1 MKKSKA
7 DHGSLAEDMEITEI
21 PGYDTRLAEAS
32 LGTLLRHAPHTVFR
46 VLRISWQSA
55 PALTLMLLG
64 TQLLAAMMMGFGLL
78 NGTQVIAALV
88 TEGPLEQRITTAAP
102 AIALVIAALLIRGI
116 AETVSAETE
125 ARLTP
130 HIRQH
135 AEDQLY
141 NAAIYAQ
148 LAAFDDAEWYEA
160 LARCRDR
167 GIAYIDLLISRMVEL
182 VGALAGL
189 VAVGSVL
196 SILHPLLLP
205 LLAVAV
211 LPQARAALRSV
222 KLGYDGMFR
231 YAMLRRRQ
239 NIVAE
244 LMTARAAA
252 AEIRACTAQPFLLQ
266 QHRDLG
272 EAIRVEGERVE
283 VAQVRVMAVGRAL
296 SAAATA
302 VTFGALVFLLRSGQ
316 IPLAAAGTVVIA
328 LSTSRQSLSRV
339 VLTMNRLYEYGLYLA
354 DFERFVQATQQ
365 RKYRTAGVSVTQGF
379 EQISVD
385 GISFHYPGMEREVL
399 RDISLTINKGQ
410 VVALVGE
417 NGSGKSTLA
426 KLLAGLYSPTS
437 GVIRWDGQDL
447 NTVDES
453 SIHSR
458 IALIP
463 QDAIRWP
470 FTAAAN
476 ITIGRFE
483 RAADRRAAVEAACR
497 AGVDSVLDGLPQGY
511 DSILSRYFKGGC
523 DLSGGQWQAVS
534 IARGIFRDAPL
545 LICDEP
551 TSALDPRAEHRIYR
565 VLRDLV
571 HEGGD
576 QGRTIVFITH
586 RLASARMAD
595 RIFVMRSGSIVE
607 EGTHEELM
615 RCGTLY
621 PELFTLQASGYDASF
636 EVDSR
641 VRSFL
646 SQ

>member
-1 MKKSKA
+1 
-7 DHGSLAEDMEITEI
+7 
-21 PGYDTRLAEAS
+21 
-32 LGTLLRHAPHTVFR
+32 
-46 VLRISWQSA
+46 
-55 PALTLMLLG
+55 
-64 TQLLAAMMMGFGLL
+64 
-78 NGTQVIAALV
+78 
-88 TEGPLEQRITTAAP
+88 
-102 AIALVIAALLIRGI
+102 
-116 AETVSAETE
+116 
-125 ARLTP
+125 
-130 HIRQH
+130 H
-135 AEDQLY
+135 AEGQLY
-141 NAAIYAQ
+141 DAAIYAQ
-148 LAAFDDAEWYEA
+148 LAAFDDADWYEA

-167 GIAYIDLLISRMVEL
+167 GIAYIDLAINRMVEL
-182 VGALAGL
+182 TGALAGL

-211 LPQARAALRSV
+211 LPQAQAALRSV

-239 NIVAE
+239 SIVAE

-272 EAIRVEGERVE
+272 EAIRVESERVE
-283 VAQVRVMAVGRAL
+283 VAQVRGMAVGRML
-296 SAAATA
+296 SAAVMA
-302 VTFGALVFLLRSGQ
+302 VTFGALVLLLRSGQ

-339 VLTMNRLYEYGLYLA
+339 VLAVNRLYEYGLYLA
-354 DFERFVQATQQ
+354 DFEWFVHTTRQ
-365 RKYRTAGVSVTQGF
+365 RRHRTTGISVPREF

-385 GISFHYPGMEREVL
+385 GVSFRYPGMEREVL
-399 RDISLTINKGQ
+399 RDISLTIDKGQ

-437 GVIRWDGQDL
+437 GVVRWDGQDL
-447 NTVDES
+447 STVDES
-453 SIHSR
+453 SIHSQV
-458 IALIP
+458 ALIP

-483 RAADRRAAVEAACR
+483 RAADRPAVVEAACR

-511 DSILSRYFKGGC
+511 DSVLSRYFKGGC

-551 TSALDPRAEHRIYR
+551 TAALDPRAEHRIYR
-565 VLRDLV
+565 ALRDLA
-571 HEGGD
+571 HKGIGG
-576 QGRTIVFITH
+576 GRTIVLITH
-586 RLASARMAD
+586 RLASVRMAD

-607 EGTHEELM
+607 EGTHEVLM
-615 RCGTLY
+615 SYGTLY
-621 PELFTLQASGYDASF
+621 RELFTLQASGYDVSREA
-636 EVDSR
+636 DSK
-641 VRSFL
+641 VGSV
-646 SQ
+646 S

>member
-1 MKKSKA
+1 MTKNRAGHS
-7 DHGSLAEDMEITEI
+7 SLADDMEISEL
-21 PGYDTRLAEAS
+21 PGYDARLAEAN
-32 LGTLLRHAPHTVFR
+32 LGTLLRHAPGTVFR
-46 VLRISWQSA
+46 VLRIAWQAA

-64 TQLLAAMMMGFGLL
+64 TQLLAAVMMGFGLL

-88 TEGPLEQRITTAAP
+88 TEGPIEQRITAAAP
-102 AIALVIAALLIRGI
+102 AIVLVVASLLIRGI
-116 AETVSAETE
+116 AETISAEAE

-130 HIRQH
+130 RIRQH

-141 NAAIYAQ
+141 CAVVYAQ
-148 LAAFDDAEWYEA
+148 LAAFDDADWYEA

-167 GIAYIDLLISRMVEL
+167 GIAYVDLAISRMVEL
-182 VGALAGL
+182 TSALAGL
-189 VAVGSVL
+189 VAVGWVL
-196 SILHPLLLP
+196 GLLHPLLLP
-205 LLAVAV
+205 LLALSV

-239 NIVAE
+239 SIVAE

-252 AEIRACTAQPFLLQ
+252 AEIRVCTAQPFLLQ
-266 QHRDLG
+266 QHRELG

-283 VAQVRVMAVGRAL
+283 VAQTRGMAVGRAL

-302 VTFGALVFLLRSGQ
+302 VTLGALVFLLRSGQ

-339 VLTMNRLYEYGLYLA
+339 VLAVNRLYEYGLYLA
-354 DFERFVQATQQ
+354 DFEWFVHATRQ
-365 RKYRTAGVSVTQGF
+365 RRHRTTGVGVTREF
-379 EQISVD
+379 EQISVE
-385 GISFHYPGMEREVL
+385 GVSFRYPGMEREVL
-399 RDISLTINKGQ
+399 RDISLTIDKGQ

-426 KLLAGLYSPTS
+426 RLLAGLYSPTS
-437 GVIRWDGQDL
+437 GVVRWDGQDL
-447 NTVDES
+447 STVDES
-453 SIHSR
+453 SIHSQV
-458 IALIP
+458 ALIP

-483 RAADRRAAVEAACR
+483 RAADRPAVVEAACW
-497 AGVDSVLDGLPQGY
+497 AGVDSVLDDLPQGY
-511 DSILSRYFKGGC
+511 DSVLSRYFKGGC

-551 TSALDPRAEHRIYR
+551 TAALDPRAEHRIYR
-565 VLRDLV
+565 ALRDLAR
-571 HEGGD
+571 EGAGR
-576 QGRTIVFITH
+576 GRTIVLITH

-615 RCGTLY
+615 SRGTLY
-621 PELFTLQASGYDASF
+621 PELFTLQASGYEVNP
-636 EVDSR
+636 EVDNR
-641 VRSFL
+641 VGSV
-646 SQ
+646 S